1 MKLRSQLVRSVF
13 LITAAT
19 AILGACGGSTSGD
32 AEATTSPETAVAAS
46 ADGQAG
52 ANQVFNEADVKFA
65 QNMIPHHQQAV
76 EMAVIALDEARGA
89 SAELKRLAERI
100 QGGQQPE
107 IDLMSGWLAAW
118 GQEEMPGTEGMEGMD
133 HSSMGGMEGMM
144 TEQQMSQLEQA
155 AGPAFDRAWMEMM
168 IEHHQGAVAM
178 AKTVQSDGKNPEVQ
192 DLAERIIA
200 AQESEIAEMQASL
213 GT

>member
-1 MKLRSQLVRSVF
+1 MKLRSQLVRSAF

-32 AEATTSPETAVAAS
+32 AEAATSPETAVAPS
-46 ADGQAG
+46 ADGQADE
-52 ANQVFNEADVKFA
+52 NQVFNEADVKFA

-118 GQEEMPGTEGMEGMD
+118 GQEEMPGMEGMEGMD

-144 TEQQMSQLEQA
+144 TEQQMSELEQA

-178 AKTVQSDGKNPEVQ
+178 AKTVQSDGKNPEVE
-192 DLAERIIA
+192 DLAERITA